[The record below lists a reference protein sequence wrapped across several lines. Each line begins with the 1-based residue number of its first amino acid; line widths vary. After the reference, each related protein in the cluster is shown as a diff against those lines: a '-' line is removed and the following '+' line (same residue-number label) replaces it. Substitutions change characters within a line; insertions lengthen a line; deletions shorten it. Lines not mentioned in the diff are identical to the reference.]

1 MKKTKPEFNWDLVAG
16 YTEDKTKKAFLE
28 HEIFTLN
35 CYEHVYPVRE
45 GDIVLDLGASIAPF
59 TWKIMDKA
67 SKVYIIEP
75 MIDLIPTIEANTR
88 GFNVE
93 IINAALTSDNGA
105 MEFNDGC
112 INEFEPKTVRTLDFK
127 TFIKE
132 NKIDKID
139 FIKTDCEGGEYDL
152 ISKANIKWIKE
163 NVRNIVGEWHLRTT
177 KPVQP
182 GDPLNVE
189 FRYFRDKFL
198 PQFTNFEV
206 YSVDGHSIKWDLYNE
221 HFLDYYGQVNFHIEV

>member
-1 MKKTKPEFNWDLVAG
+1 MQELLTVKKTKPEFNWDLLAG
-16 YTEDKTKKAFLE
+16 YTDLK
-28 HEIFTLN
+28 HEVFTLDS
-35 CYEHVYPVRE
+35 YEHVYPVKE
-45 GDIVLDLGASIAPF
+45 GDVVLDLGASIAPF

-67 SKVYIIEP
+67 SKVYVIEP
-75 MIDLIPTIEANTR
+75 TIDLIPTIEANTR

-93 IINAALTSDNGA
+93 IINAALTSDNGT
-105 MEFNDGC
+105 MEHNDHC
-112 INEFEPKTVRTLDFK
+112 INEFESKTVRTFDFK

-163 NVRNIVGEWHLRTT
+163 NVRNIVGEWHLRTS

-182 GDPLNVE
+182 GDPLNAQ
-189 FRYFRDKFL
+189 FRFFRDYYL
-198 PQFTNFEV
+198 PQFTNFKV
-206 YSVDGHSIKWDLYNE
+206 YACCGANIKWDLYNQ
-221 HFLDYYGQVNFHIEV
+221 HFLDYYGEVIFHIEV